1 MPYTSKALRKIGFS
15 NKKINTYQASPG
27 KEKTAYKK
35 GFEACLELLTQDWGQ
50 LSREE
55 MINKGNM
62 LMELLSSNNSNNQKE
77 KS

>member
-1 MPYTSKALRKIGFS
+1 MPYKNDALRKVGFS
-15 NKKINTYQASPG
+15 QTRMSAYQAAAG

-50 LSREE
+50 MPRED

-62 LMELLSSNNSNNQKE
+62 IMELLVSSSSSRKG
-77 KS
+77 